1 MATASLDTTELETV
15 VGWLLVGQARKS
27 RGLAVYNALRAKNGN
42 AEVDHVLNIEVR
54 DHNTASAEI
63 TAVIADIDAAA

>member
-1 MATASLDTTELETV
+1 MATASIDTAELETV

-27 RGLAVYNALRAKNGN
+27 QGVAVYNALRVKNGK
-42 AEVDHVLNIEVR
+42 AEVADVSAVEVR
-54 DHNTASAEI
+54 DHVNAATDI